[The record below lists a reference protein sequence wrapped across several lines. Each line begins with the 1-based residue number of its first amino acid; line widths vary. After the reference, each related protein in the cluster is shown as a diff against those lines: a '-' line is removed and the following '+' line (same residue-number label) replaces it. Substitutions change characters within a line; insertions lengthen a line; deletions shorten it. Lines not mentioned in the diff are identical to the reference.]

1 MKRVLITG
9 GAGFIGSHVTD
20 ELLGRGYEVR
30 ILDCLDAQ
38 VHGEEKAR
46 PSYLDP
52 SAELVVGDVRD
63 RDRVRACLEG
73 VDAVIHLAARVGVGQ
88 SMYEA
93 ASYTSTNGLGTA
105 VLLEELVDSKVEKLV
120 VASSMSVYGEG
131 VYVDADGDIH
141 NGVARTSDQLGRGE
155 WEPRSRS
162 GMPLLPVPTSEAKPP
177 SLASV
182 YALSKFE
189 QERMALILGGAYH
202 IPTVALRLFNA
213 YGPRQALSNPYTGV
227 LAVFAC
233 RLLNG
238 KAPLIYED
246 GLQQRDFVSVY
257 DVALAFRLALE
268 SDRAAGEVLNVGSGK
283 AATVREIAR
292 ALALAL
298 RTEIQPEITGRYRA
312 GDIRHCFADN
322 SRAENVLGY
331 RPRVFLEDG
340 LTELAEWLE
349 GRMAV
354 DRIAEASA
362 ELASRGLA

>member
-1 MKRVLITG
+1 
-9 GAGFIGSHVTD
+9 
-20 ELLGRGYEVR
+20 
-30 ILDCLDAQ
+30 
-38 VHGEEKAR
+38 
-46 PSYLDP
+46 
-52 SAELVVGDVRD
+52 
-63 RDRVRACLEG
+63 
-73 VDAVIHLAARVGVGQ
+73 
-88 SMYEA
+88 
-93 ASYTSTNGLGTA
+93 
-105 VLLEELVDSKVEKLV
+105 
-120 VASSMSVYGEG
+120 
-131 VYVDADGDIH
+131 
-141 NGVARTSDQLGRGE
+141 
-155 WEPRSRS
+155 
-162 GMPLLPVPTSEAKPP
+162 
-177 SLASV
+177 V

-189 QERMALILGGAYH
+189 QERMALILGGAYR

-238 KAPLIYED
+238 KPPLIYED

-268 SDRAAGEVLNVGSGK
+268 SESAAGEVLNIGSGR
-283 AATVREIAR
+283 ASTVREIAR

-298 RTEIQPEITGRYRA
+298 RTDIEPEITGRYRA

-322 SRAENVLGY
+322 TRAELVLEY

-340 LTELAEWLE
+340 LTELAEWLA
-349 GRMAV
+349 GQMAV

>member
-1 MKRVLITG
+1 
-9 GAGFIGSHVTD
+9 
-20 ELLGRGYEVR
+20 
-30 ILDCLDAQ
+30 
-38 VHGEEKAR
+38 
-46 PSYLDP
+46 
-52 SAELVVGDVRD
+52 
-63 RDRVRACLEG
+63 
-73 VDAVIHLAARVGVGQ
+73 
-88 SMYEA
+88 MYEA

-131 VYVDADGDIH
+131 VYVDHDGIIDS
-141 NGVARTSDQLGRGE
+141 GAARTSDQLSRGD
-155 WEPRSRS
+155 WEPRSKS
-162 GMPLLPVPTSEAKPP
+162 GTPLLPVPTSEAKPP

-202 IPTVALRLFNA
+202 IPTVVLRLFNA
-213 YGPRQALSNPYTGV
+213 YGPRQALSNSYTGV

-238 KAPLIYED
+238 KPPLVYED

-268 SDRAAGEVLNVGSGK
+268 SDGAAGEVLNVGSGK
-283 AATVREIAR
+283 ASTVREIAR

-298 RTEIQPEITGRYRA
+298 RTEIEPEITGLYRA

-322 SRAENVLGY
+322 TRAENVLGY

-349 GRMAV
+349 GQMAV